1 MDFSS
6 TNMSAASA
14 TSGATSGA
22 SPQTS
27 IRMAK
32 RSPIYIKRL
41 TGADVARWDQFVR
54 RAPEATFCHQSGWIR
69 VIEETWRHRSHCLF
83 AERDGKVAGV
93 LPLIHVESRW
103 FGSMLVS
110 TPNAA
115 YGGAVA
121 DEASISRALMEA
133 ARRLAKDMEVDY
145 LELRDKGS
153 TEDDPQQEDFHHQN
167 LYVTFECRITA
178 EEESL
183 MKSFPRDIR
192 RMIRQGP
199 RHGLSAEL
207 GREELLDDFYEVYAA
222 SVRNLGTPVF
232 PKKFFAEFLRI
243 FANECDIL
251 IVRQGG
257 SVAGGVMNFYF
268 RDAVLPYFG
277 GAYPRFYRTGINNF
291 MYWELM
297 RSAAARGYRT
307 FDFGRSKRGTGSY
320 EFKRGWGMREQA
332 LPYKYLLVRST
343 EMPNLNP
350 TNPKFRLLIEAWKR
364 LPLSVTKIMG
374 PWIVRHLP

>member
-1 MDFSS
+1 MEFSS
-6 TNMSAASA
+6 TNMPAA
-14 TSGATSGA
+14 SGA
-22 SPQTS
+22 SL
-27 IRMAK
+27 RMAK
-32 RSPIYIKRL
+32 PSPVSIRRL
-41 TGADVARWDQFVR
+41 SGADAARWDQFVR

-69 VIEETWRHRSHCLF
+69 VIEETWRHESHCLF
-83 AERDGKVAGV
+83 AERDGDVAGV
-93 LPLIHVESRW
+93 LPLVHVKSRW

-121 DEASISRALMEA
+121 DEAATSRALIEA
-133 ARRLAKDMEVDY
+133 AQRLARDMEVDY
-145 LELRDKGS
+145 LELRDRGV
-153 TEDDPQQEDFHHQN
+153 TEVDWGQEEFHLQN
-167 LYVTFECRITA
+167 LYVAFECPITT
-178 EEESL
+178 EEDSL

-207 GREELLDDFYEVYAA
+207 GREELLDDFYEVYAS

-232 PKKFFAEFLRI
+232 PKKLFAEFLRI

-251 IVRQGG
+251 IVRQAG
-257 SVAGGVMNFYF
+257 SVAGGVMSFYF
-268 RDAVLPYFG
+268 RDVVLPYYG
-277 GAYPRFYRTGINNF
+277 GAYAQFYRTGINNF

-332 LPYKYLLVRST
+332 LPYKYFLVRRT

-350 TNPKFRLLIEAWKR
+350 TNPRFRLMIEAWKR
-364 LPLSVTKIMG
+364 LPLSVTKVIG

>member
-6 TNMSAASA
+6 TNFLSTMGL
-14 TSGATSGA
+14 TMGA
-22 SPQTS
+22 SP
-27 IRMAK
+27 RLAK

-41 TGADVARWDQFVR
+41 TRADTARWDQFVK
-54 RAPEATFCHQSGWIR
+54 RAPQATFCHQSGWIR
-69 VIEETWRHRSHCLF
+69 VIEETWCHRSHCLF
-83 AERDGKVAGV
+83 AEHDGEVAGV
-93 LPLIHVESRW
+93 LPLVHVKSRW

-121 DEASISRALMEA
+121 DETSISCALAEA
-133 ARRLAKDMEVDY
+133 AQRLAKDMEVDY
-145 LELRDKGS
+145 LELRDKGPI
-153 TEDDPQQEDFHHQN
+153 EDSQADFHRQD
-167 LYVTFECRITA
+167 LYVTFDCQITA
-178 EEESL
+178 EEERL

-207 GREELLDDFYEVYAA
+207 GRGELLDDFYEVYAA
-222 SVRNLGTPVF
+222 SVRKLGTPVF
-232 PKKFFAEFLRI
+232 PKKLFAEFLRI
-243 FANECDIL
+243 FPNECDIL
-251 IVRQGG
+251 IVRQAGR
-257 SVAGGVMNFYF
+257 VAGGVMNFYF
-268 RDAVLPYFG
+268 RDVVLPYFG

-332 LPYKYLLVRST
+332 LPYRYFLVRGT